1 MKYFFAGI
9 KGSGMAGLACML
21 KNLGND
27 VIGCDDTKVYTFTED
42 SLYENDIKVYKD
54 AYFLTSDMIFIYT
67 AAIHEDH
74 YAYKKAKELNC
85 KMYGDIVDVTVMSV
99 DLDKHRIQLSMIK

>member
-21 KNLGND
+21 KNLGNE
-27 VIGCDDTKVYTFTED
+27 VIGCDDAKVYTFTED
-42 SLYENDIKVYKD
+42 ALYENDIKVYKD

-67 AAIHEDH
+67 AAIHENH
-74 YAYKKAKELNC
+74 YAYKRAKELNC
-85 KMYGDIVDVTVMSV
+85 KM
-99 DLDKHRIQLSMIK
+99 

>member
-27 VIGCDDTKVYTFTED
+27 VIGCDDTKVYTITED
-42 SLYENDIKVYKD
+42 ALYDKDIKVYKE
-54 AYFLTSDMIFIYT
+54 A
-67 AAIHEDH
+67 
-74 YAYKKAKELNC
+74 
-85 KMYGDIVDVTVMSV
+85 
-99 DLDKHRIQLSMIK
+99 

>member
-42 SLYENDIKVYKD
+42 ALYENDIKVYKD

-67 AAIHEDH
+67 AAIHEDQVVTLAEANTIADGTAENTDVKLKLAQ
-74 YAYKKAKELNC
+74 YRRILRFN
-85 KMYGDIVDVTVMSV
+85 GD
-99 DLDKHRIQLSMIK
+99 K